1 MSTIDSEGMLL
12 DERVT
17 LRRFKKIEHGALDGV
32 SAIVVHQTDAP
43 TADQTF
49 SGYLAGGNG
58 AHFLIDKTGEIYQTA
73 SIKMRCYH
81 VGRLIRSKCLTIS
94 RSSCSSAPMTSIL
107 AMKWTRQI
115 QALDALERE
124 KAYPERYPVNSDSV
138 GIELVGA
145 HVSDKQYEAVTALQ
159 NASLQW
165 LLGDLYRHF
174 SVTSADVYRHPEVSY
189 KNPGEAA
196 TAVWK

>member
-1 MSTIDSEGMLL
+1 M
-12 DERVT
+12 
-17 LRRFKKIEHGALDGV
+17 
-32 SAIVVHQTDAP
+32 
-43 TADQTF
+43 
-49 SGYLAGGNG
+49 
-58 AHFLIDKTGEIYQTA
+58 
-73 SIKMRCYH
+73 
-81 VGRLIRSKCLTIS
+81 
-94 RSSCSSAPMTSIL
+94 
-107 AMKWTRQI
+107 
-115 QALDALERE
+115 
-124 KAYPERYPVNSDSV
+124 